1 MERLHARYST
11 GPERILSVARLS
23 TKPLGSTPKEAT
35 MQDRPYLAL
44 IDHETSGN
52 RCDVTPLFADHDAFA
67 ALVDDL
73 AVLVEPLG
81 FDLVAGIDALG
92 FILGA
97 ALALRTQHGFVPIRK
112 GGKLPVAV
120 ATAECVD
127 YTGQHKT
134 LELRRD
140 ALAPGRRVLVVD
152 EWIETGAQVR
162 AAIQLIEGQG
172 GIIAG
177 IASLHMDDNEHTEP
191 LRATY
196 TCIQA
201 APAM

>member
-1 MERLHARYST
+1 MS
-11 GPERILSVARLS
+11 
-23 TKPLGSTPKEAT
+23 
-35 MQDRPYLAL
+35 DRPYLAL

-52 RCDVTPLFADHDAFA
+52 RCDVTPLFADYDAFA

-73 AVLVEPLG
+73 AALVESLA

-97 ALALRTQHGFVPIRK
+97 ALALRTDHGFVPIRK

-120 ATAECVD
+120 DVAECVD
-127 YTGQHKT
+127 YTGQRKT

-140 ALAPGRRVLVVD
+140 ALTPGQRVLLVD

-172 GIIAG
+172 GVIAG
-177 IASLHMDDNEHTEP
+177 IASLHLDDSQHTGS
-191 LRATY
+191 LRARYPCVQT
-196 TCIQA
+196 
-201 APAM
+201 APDL